1 MCAWA
6 WKKIISDI
14 SHKIDKESS
23 WNDCDKNKLGIYVS
37 FSGTIILSGFDKWL
51 GIHLLDLFS
60 FHLSI
65 DCFTLLLCKEKSKKI
80 TSYLHSW
87 THAHAPKNK
96 KIFESINREIYDI
109 EIASNFR
116 EAIKCSFAYNN
127 FSLRFLRKLSE
138 CKLHFNVRQMRNN
151 KNFAK
156 FNFIFIYINANKWWF
171 TEPPSQKQGAV
182 HATTISSFWKR
193 VYE

>member
-1 MCAWA
+1 MTWNSSPWLILIPFEYWLFYFAVVQG
-6 WKKIISDI
+6 KI
-14 SHKIDKESS
+14 EE
-23 WNDCDKNKLGIYVS
+23 NNKQFAFIN
-37 FSGTIILSGFDKWL
+37 T
-51 GIHLLDLFS
+51 
-60 FHLSI
+60 
-65 DCFTLLLCKEKSKKI
+65 CTRSKK
-80 TSYLHSW
+80 
-87 THAHAPKNK
+87 K